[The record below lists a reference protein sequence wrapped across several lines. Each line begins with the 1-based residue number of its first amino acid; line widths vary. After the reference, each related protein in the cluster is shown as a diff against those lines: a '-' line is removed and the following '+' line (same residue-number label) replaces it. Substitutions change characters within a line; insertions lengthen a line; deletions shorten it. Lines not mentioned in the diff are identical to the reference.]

1 MQNLLNFDIEPNGV
15 LSTAVLAAGFSSFES
30 FAKYVRS
37 LPYGRIEPSNDGLA
51 VLREK
56 RGTCS
61 SKHQLLALL
70 AHECG
75 HTEISLTIGI
85 YEMSEENTPG
95 VGATLSTKSLR
106 SLPEAHCYLTAR
118 GKRFDFTGLASG
130 ELSPFDALLH
140 EYTVPPEQ
148 LAKMKTKIHQQF
160 ISAWSATRGV
170 SAEHVWAL
178 REACIANLA
187 ANDRKQRDCRR

>member
-85 YEMSEENTPG
+85 YETVDVLFNVVKVGG
-95 VGATLSTKSLR
+95 VTR
-106 SLPEAHCYLTAR
+106 SLVHM
-118 GKRFDFTGLASG
+118 F
-130 ELSPFDALLH
+130 
-140 EYTVPPEQ
+140 
-148 LAKMKTKIHQQF
+148 
-160 ISAWSATRGV
+160 
-170 SAEHVWAL
+170 
-178 REACIANLA
+178 
-187 ANDRKQRDCRR
+187 